1 MIFSEDNYKFMFA
14 ALQEAELAFEEDE
27 TPIGAV
33 VVFKNKIIGRG
44 HNQVERLKD
53 STAHAEIIALTSAMN
68 HLNSKYLVDCDLYVT
83 IEPCIMC
90 IGAAINSK
98 LRSVYFG
105 AFEPKSGACGSIYNI
120 PQENKLNHSIK
131 IYSGIFEKEALEL
144 MQNFFKFKRNYN

>member
-1 MIFSEDNYKFMFA
+1 MIFSEENYKFMFA